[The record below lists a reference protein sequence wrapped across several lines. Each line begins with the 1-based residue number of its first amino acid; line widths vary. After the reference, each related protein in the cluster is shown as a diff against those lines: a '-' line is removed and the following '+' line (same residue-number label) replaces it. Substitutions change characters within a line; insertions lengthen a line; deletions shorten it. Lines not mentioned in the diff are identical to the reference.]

1 MRQVCGE
8 QTAEVVDWAADGGSP
23 ARLHAVVCSRLGR
36 GLECRRR
43 TFDYLQQAVLKTKRE
58 GATLLVVSGTAP
70 EPWVRRAAELFHVPV
85 HVVDVGDV
93 HQRDGVLVGG
103 ADRVFSVWVRRGGKI
118 AQLLSQRLAACR
130 DDSTW
135 VAVND
140 DQHCAGRSLIALG
153 AVGWYLPEPSPRP
166 SAVAVEPG
174 GGRPILAPQD
184 VDWTQ
189 YLVHCTR
196 GRRGPLPGQSE
207 AQYRDEVLLGGE
219 GGRPATAVETLQK
232 ILADGWL
239 LGAARVT
246 RRDQPV
252 VCWSEVPLPQILAR
266 RTFRA
271 HLGRWDYEPF
281 GLAVRKSAAAR
292 LGIVPVV
299 YGTAEQRERLPPA
312 DRWRF
317 QAQGKRVDWRSEKEW
332 RGRGSFDLH
341 RLQPDEGLVFVPD
354 SAAAASTAVLSRW
367 PIVVVDTFLC
377 GAKGVQ

>member
-1 MRQVCGE
+1 MRQLCGG
-8 QTAEVVDWAADGGSP
+8 QTVELGSWAEAAGAA

-43 TFDYLQQAVLKTKRE
+43 TFDYLQQAVLRTKRD
-58 GATLLVVSGTAP
+58 GAALLVVTGTAP

-85 HVVDVGDV
+85 HVVDVEAV
-93 HQRDGVLVGG
+93 PQRDSVLVGG
-103 ADRVFSVWVRRGGKI
+103 ADRVFAVWVRRSGKI
-118 AQLLSQRLAACR
+118 AALLSQRLAVCQ
-130 DDSTW
+130 DESTW

-140 DQHCAGRSLIALG
+140 DPHCAARSLIARG
-153 AVGWYLPEPSPRP
+153 AVGWYLPEPT
-166 SAVAVEPG
+166 PG
-174 GGRPILAPQD
+174 PLLAPARPCDGPSTVPPQT
-184 VDWTQ
+184 VDWTE

-196 GRRGPLPGQSE
+196 GRRGPLPGQTE

-219 GGRPATAVETLQK
+219 GARPATAVEMLQK

-252 VCWSEVPLPQILAR
+252 VCWSEVPLPQILSR

-292 LGIVPVV
+292 LGILPVV
-299 YGTAEQRERLPPA
+299 YGPAEQREGLPPTE
-312 DRWRF
+312 RWRF

-332 RGRGSFDLH
+332 RGRGSFDLS
-341 RLQPDEGLVFVPD
+341 RLQADEALVFVED
-354 SAAAASTAVLSRW
+354 SAAAASTAAVSRW
-367 PIVVVDTFLC
+367 PIVIVDTFLC